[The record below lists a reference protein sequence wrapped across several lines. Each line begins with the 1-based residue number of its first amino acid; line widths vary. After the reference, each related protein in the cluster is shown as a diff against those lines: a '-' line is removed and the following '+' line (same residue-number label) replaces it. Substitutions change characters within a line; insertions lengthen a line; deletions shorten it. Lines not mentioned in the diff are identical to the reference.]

1 MEIKLNIFAKLM
13 DKLGRRRVITER
25 DSDVP
30 YLIRYYL
37 FLKERKNF
45 PFNITLHKVLVSDEP
60 TLHDHPWGYATFILK
75 GGYWEHIPIISKEG
89 HVCGSTRVWRGPGH
103 FRIRKA
109 DDLHWLELEK
119 DADGNEIPC
128 WSLFFMGKKSKEWGF
143 MRFVSAKDVSNM
155 HDAGYRWIHNE
166 EYLARGAKDE

>member
-1 MEIKLNIFAKLM
+1 MENKLNIFAKVM

-37 FLKERKNF
+37 FLKNRKHF

-60 TLHDHPWGYATFILK
+60 TLHDHPWGYATLILK
-75 GGYWEHIPIISKEG
+75 GGYWEWIPLKSKEG
-89 HVCGSTRVWRGPGH
+89 NVVGSTRVWRGPGH
-103 FRIRKA
+103 FRIRNA

-119 DADGNEIPC
+119 DEDGNEIPC
-128 WSLFFMGKKSKEWGF
+128 WSLFFMGKKVKEWGF
-143 MRFVSAKDVSNM
+143 MDHVKYE
-155 HDAGYRWIHNE
+155 GYRWIHNE
-166 EYLARGAKDE
+166 QYLARGAKDDA

>member
-89 HVCGSTRVWRGPGH
+89 AVVGSTRVWRGPGH
-103 FRIRKA
+103 FRMRSA
-109 DDLHWLELEK
+109 DDLHWLELAK

-128 WSLFFMGKKSKEWGF
+128 WSLFFMGRKVKEWGF
-143 MRFVSAKDVSNM
+143 MRFVQVKDVNKI
-155 HDAGYRWIHNE
+155 HEAGYRWIHNE
-166 EYLARGAKDE
+166 EYLARGAKDD

>member
-1 MEIKLNIFAKLM
+1 METKLNIFSKAM

-75 GGYWEHIPIISKEG
+75 GGYWEHIPVRSLEG

-103 FRIRKA
+103 FRIRNA

-119 DADGNEIPC
+119 DSDGNEIPC
-128 WSLFFMGKKSKEWGF
+128 WSLFFMGRKVKEWGF
-143 MRFVSAKDVSNM
+143 MDWVK
-155 HDAGYRWIHNE
+155 HEGYRWIHNE
-166 EYLARGAKDE
+166 EYLARGAKDD